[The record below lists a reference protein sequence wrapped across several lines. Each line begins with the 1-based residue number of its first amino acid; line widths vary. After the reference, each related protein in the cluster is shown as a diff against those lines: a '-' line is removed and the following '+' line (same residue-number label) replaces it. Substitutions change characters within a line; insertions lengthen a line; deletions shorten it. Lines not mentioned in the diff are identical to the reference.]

1 MFKKL
6 LGCVTEVLPAIAV
19 FIVGV
24 GILIVGVV
32 ATAGVGNVVGGTGIG
47 PCIGACIALAGPIN
61 VSDPIP
67 AG

>member
-6 LGCVTEVLPAIAV
+6 LGCATAVVLPTAV
-19 FIVGV
+19 FIAGV

-32 ATAGVGNVVGGTGIG
+32 VTAGVGNVVGGTGIG